1 MVNNYGVEASKR
13 RAKKRQDKLEEQS
26 KQKPKSL
33 KSTKKSN
40 KAPNIDWSPMDNK
53 KINDVKF
60 DSIDWSDKSTDKHSN
75 HVVHKLVDEDLQ
87 MQLINMPP
95 GSGKTGVAVATL
107 GKMQEKLNEKIPF
120 VVISTSKVV
129 SGLGWH
135 RTISWWNECHPDNQ
149 LEPVLITTVDK
160 FKALCQH
167 NKSKTRLI
175 KLLTKNSILVLD
187 EVHKYK
193 NPVGTRAQQLQK
205 LNMFKRL
212 TLTATPLTNNQIDD
226 IMSYL
231 IIGNKY
237 KNKTDFM
244 RKSELDKYKGF
255 RGAYMIFDED
265 GRVNEFIWP
274 YYTKMLQEW
283 GQFLYRPNIKYE
295 DLDMPDVDR
304 ELIQLTP
311 NKELFNDMKSL
322 ARAKNNRMFDS
333 PIDYFMEVVERLH
346 NDTQRLNVLMN
357 IIKDKNS
364 IQPLIF
370 YQNTSVKNII
380 VKKLIE
386 ENINYQ
392 IVDGGSNFSEIDL
405 NSDNPI
411 LIQYQSGSE
420 GIEFKHS
427 NTSIFYQN
435 QWSYST
441 FKQAQGRNRRR
452 GMKHQIKHYNI
463 VADDPIDER
472 IYNVIL
478 LREELNEEMLN
489 DAIKQAS
496 EIYKD

>member
-13 RAKKRQDKLEEQS
+13 RAKKRQERLEEQS
-26 KQKPKSL
+26 KQKPKAL
-33 KSTKKSN
+33 TSTKKQP
-40 KAPNIDWSPMDNK
+40 KAPNIDWDPMNNK
-53 KINDVKF
+53 KIDDVKF
-60 DSIDWSDKSTDKHSN
+60 DTIIWSDESTDKHSD
-75 HVVHKLVDEDLQ
+75 HVVNKIVDEDLQ
-87 MQLINMPP
+87 MQLVNMPP
-95 GSGKTGVAVATL
+95 GSGKTGVAVASL
-107 GKMQEKLNEKIPF
+107 GKMQEKLNESIPF

-135 RTISWWNECHPDNQ
+135 RTIRWWNECHPDNQ
-149 LEPVLITTVDK
+149 LNPVLITTVDK

-167 NKSKTRLI
+167 NKSKTKLI
-175 KLLTKNSILVLD
+175 KSLTKHSILVLD

-193 NPVGTRAQQLQK
+193 NPTGARAQQLQK

-237 KNKTDFM
+237 KNKTEFM
-244 RKSELDKYKGF
+244 RISELDKYKGF
-255 RGAYMIFDED
+255 RGAYMIFDEN

-274 YYTKMLQEW
+274 YYNTMLKEW
-283 GQFLYRPNIKYE
+283 GQFLYRPNIRYE
-295 DLDMPDVDR
+295 DLDMPDIDR
-304 ELIQLTP
+304 ELIQLEP
-311 NKELFNDMKSL
+311 NKDLFNDMKSL
-322 ARAKNNRMFDS
+322 AKAKDNRMFDS

-346 NDTQRLNVLMN
+346 KDDQRLNALMN
-357 IIKDKNS
+357 IINDKDTV
-364 IQPLIF
+364 QPLIF
-370 YQNTSVKNII
+370 YQNTVVRDII
-380 VKKLIE
+380 INKLE
-386 ENINYQ
+386 EEKINYQ
-392 IVDGGSNFSEIDL
+392 VVEGGTNFSDVNLE
-405 NSDNPI
+405 SDDPI

-452 GMKHQIKHYNI
+452 GMKHQIKQYNI

-489 DAIKQAS
+489 DAVKKAA
-496 EIYKD
+496 ELYKD